1 MKEKKNYNTCIKRIS
16 KIIVLDQS
24 TVRMQELIL
33 KIKWECYIILP
44 HLPGNMHF
52 IKGVMC

>member
-16 KIIVLDQS
+16 EIIVLDQS